1 MRHAQRALASVRSG
15 FALQLRR
22 KPMSNTPSANGTNGD
37 GKAHDQRGHV
47 AKRNPGGPSNP
58 FGRKVAS
65 LRAALVAAVTP
76 QDVQEVMAAMA
87 VQAKKGNV
95 AAARLYLAY
104 SAGKPTEAP
113 NPDQVDAE
121 EWQLRQQNV
130 ARPEE
135 IQHTF
140 HDMPVQL
147 ANQVA
152 ASALPAIA
160 DGMAGKLLEMLKAPS
175 ADAAVA
181 AAPAAPNASP
191 AAAGTGERATA
202 TPSAIGSNGAP
213 APQPLPASVAPS
225 PSGSSDWPAP
235 AGRHQAAQASAPGA
249 SQSINRNPLQTAMA
263 RR

>member
-1 MRHAQRALASVRSG
+1 
-15 FALQLRR
+15 
-22 KPMSNTPSANGTNGD
+22 MSNTPSANGTNGD

-47 AKRNPGGPSNP
+47 AKCNPGGPSNP

-65 LRAALVAAVTP
+65 LRAALVAAVPP

-104 SAGKPTEAP
+104 SAGKPTDVA
-113 NPDQVDAE
+113 NPDQMDAE

-140 HDMPVQL
+140 HNMPVQL
-147 ANQVA
+147 VNQVA
-152 ASALPAIA
+152 ATALPAIA

-175 ADAAVA
+175 ADGARTAVA
-181 AAPAAPNASP
+181 AAPVAANASP
-191 AAAGTGERATA
+191 AAGTGEGATA
-202 TPSAIGSNGAP
+202 TPSASGSNGAP
-213 APQPLPASVAPS
+213 AAQPLPASVAPS
-225 PSGSSDWPAP
+225 PIGSNGWPAP
-235 AGRHQAAQASAPGA
+235 VGQQQPAQPCAPGA
-249 SQSINRNPLQTAMA
+249 IPSINRNPLQTAMA
-263 RR
+263 RRSPQGLAERQ

>member
-1 MRHAQRALASVRSG
+1 
-15 FALQLRR
+15 
-22 KPMSNTPSANGTNGD
+22 MSNTPSANGTNGN
-37 GKAHDQRGHV
+37 GKAHDQRGHFTE
-47 AKRNPGGPSNP
+47 RNPGGPSNP
-58 FGRKVAS
+58 FGRQVAT

-104 SAGKPTEAP
+104 SAGKPTDAP
-113 NPDQVDAE
+113 NPDQMDAE

-152 ASALPAIA
+152 ATALPAIA

-175 ADAAVA
+175 ADAARTGAA
-181 AAPAAPNASP
+181 AAPVAANASP
-191 AAAGTGERATA
+191 PAAGTGERATA
-202 TPSAIGSNGAP
+202 TPSASGSNGAP
-213 APQPLPASVAPS
+213 AAQPMPAPVAPS
-225 PSGSSDWPAP
+225 PIGSNGWPAP
-235 AGRHQAAQASAPGA
+235 VPCVPDAIP
-249 SQSINRNPLQTAMA
+249 SINRNPLQTAMA
-263 RR
+263 RRS